1 MRIKQGPN
9 ASHVSGTIKSMDR
22 SAQTVTLETGKIY
35 HSQAAMDLTRFKSG
49 DKVEV
54 TYTEADGKMNATD
67 LNIAV

>member
-1 MRIKQGPN
+1 MRLTQAPT
-9 ASHVSGTIKSMDR
+9 ASHVSGTINSMDR
-22 SAQTVTLETGKIY
+22 SAHPVTRDTGKID
-35 HSQAAMDLTRFKSG
+35 HSQAAMDLTRFRSG